1 MSAITDRI
9 ARLRTTLDEANLDAI
24 LIATPAN
31 RRYIS
36 GFSGSNAF
44 ALVSAEGA
52 WLSTDSRYWEQAE
65 TQCPDFLIHR
75 QEGRLSDWLPGLLTP
90 LAGRKVG
97 FEAEFVSVSSH
108 KQMRDIVARMAAP
121 DRPALVQSEG
131 VVEKLRA
138 SKDGE
143 ELATIERAV
152 LIGDEAFAAVAERVE
167 PGWTEIQVA
176 WEIERYAREHGASA
190 MSFPTIV
197 GGGPWGAMP
206 HTYPRDEPIA
216 AGQPIVID
224 MGVVVDGYCS
234 DMTRTIVLGTPDA
247 KFQEIYDI
255 VLAAQETAEATLEA
269 GMSGRDVHALA
280 ENVIANAGYRDQ
292 FGHGLGHG
300 VGLEVHELPRIGR
313 TVEEPL
319 EEGMVITVEPG
330 IYLSGWGGIR
340 IEDMGVIENG
350 KFRNFTT
357 TAKLR
362 MID

>member
-1 MSAITDRI
+1 MSALSDRVT
-9 ARLRTTLDEANLDAI
+9 RLRSVLAESNLDA
-24 LIATPAN
+24 LLVAHPAN
-31 RRYIS
+31 RRYLS
-36 GFSGSNAF
+36 GFTGTHAF
-44 ALVSAEGA
+44 VLVSADGT

-65 TQCPDFLIHR
+65 TQCPDFQLHR
-75 QEGRLSDWLPGLLTP
+75 QEGGVSDWLPGLLTP

-97 FEAEFVSVSSH
+97 FEAEHLTVSLH
-108 KQMRDIVARMAAP
+108 KQMRDIVSGMAAP
-121 DRPALVQSEG
+121 ERPALVQSEA
-131 VVEKLRA
+131 VVEQLRVI
-138 SKDGE
+138 KDEE
-143 ELATIERAV
+143 ELKTIECAV
-152 LIGDEAFAAVAERVE
+152 RLGDAAFAAVAERIE
-167 PGWTEIQVA
+167 PGWSETQVA

-190 MSFPTIV
+190 MSFATIV

-206 HTYPRDEPIA
+206 HAYPRQETIA

-234 DMTRTIVLGTPDA
+234 DMTRTIVLGEPDA

-255 VLAAQETAEATLEA
+255 VLTAQETAEATLEA
-269 GMSGRDVHALA
+269 GMLGREVHALA
-280 ENVIANAGYRDQ
+280 EDVIASAGYGNQ

-300 VGLEVHELPRIGR
+300 VGLEVHELPRLGR

-330 IYLSGWGGIR
+330 IYLPGWGGIR

-357 TAKLR
+357 AAKLR